1 MAGIIGSIT
10 SMVKDEL
17 KKQSSKKSGGGGSVP
32 KTGAEQA
39 EVIRGIEQNFQ
50 SGKLTEAQRNASIQD
65 VLDGKS
71 IYDPS
76 ASYNSG
82 AGSARP
88 GTSSASSGPKGG
100 TQGSGAY
107 AAGVSSPGASA
118 YYQDFLKLYEQNER
132 EVQAAKEAADRLL
145 NAQKENRLSS
155 INRETADAQQQA
167 YVARMQGE
175 KNLGANLRSQGF
187 TPAGGMAESTGLG
200 VQTNYQ
206 NVLADL
212 EKNRLNAA
220 NEVNMAYDSQSL
232 QNAIA
237 FADKVL
243 QNNQNRMNTMYNLYR
258 DQVSDSR
265 YQNEW
270 NYQTGRDQLAD
281 QRYDSQWAYQQA
293 QDALN
298 NQRYDA
304 EWQYGVSQD
313 QRAAALQRAQTLAA
327 YGNFSG
333 YRALG
338 YTDEQ
343 IAAMERGYRQS
354 AAAKSSGGGSK
365 TQEVPGSEQ
374 YELSAIIRGAKEA
387 VNRSETQY
395 GGGDYA
401 TGARYILDRVA
412 DSATYYQAGKA
423 AGIPGSVLDRVYD
436 EAYESAYKAQAGQ
449 QEKFAQIAAAL
460 ASAEDDE
467 DIYDLLR
474 EQGITP
480 AEYQQY
486 LASLG

>member
-1 MAGIIGSIT
+1 MAGIIGSLT

-50 SGKLTEAQRNASIQD
+50 AGKLTEAQRNASIQD

-167 YVARMQGE
+167 YIARMQGE

-187 TPAGGMAESTGLG
+187 TPAGGMAESIGLG

-220 NEVNMAYDSQSL
+220 SEVNMAYDSQSL

-258 DQVSDSR
+258 DQVSDDR
-265 YQNEW
+265 YGNEW
-270 NYQTGRDQLAD
+270 NYQTGRDQIAD

-304 EWQYGVSQD
+304 EWQYGVNQD
-313 QRAAALQRAQTLAA
+313 ERAAALQRAQTLAA

-338 YTDEQ
+338 YTDEE

-354 AAAKSSGGGSK
+354 AASSSGSGGGSRTGTGGEMDYDGLFQGALRSGNPQSFISNNYK
-365 TQEVPGSEQ
+365 KYGFTSSSGLYNDFKAWNTAPEDAELLNPHAEDWIQVDGSRMTWD
-374 YELSAIIRGAKEA
+374 ELSALVDAG
-387 VNRSETQY
+387 
-395 GGGDYA
+395 
-401 TGARYILDRVA
+401 RV
-412 DSATYYQAGKA
+412 
-423 AGIPGSVLDRVYD
+423 REVYD
-436 EAYESAYKAQAGQ
+436 PVARAVTYRKVQ
-449 QEKFAQIAAAL
+449 
-460 ASAEDDE
+460 
-467 DIYDLLR
+467 
-474 EQGITP
+474 
-480 AEYQQY
+480 
-486 LASLG
+486 